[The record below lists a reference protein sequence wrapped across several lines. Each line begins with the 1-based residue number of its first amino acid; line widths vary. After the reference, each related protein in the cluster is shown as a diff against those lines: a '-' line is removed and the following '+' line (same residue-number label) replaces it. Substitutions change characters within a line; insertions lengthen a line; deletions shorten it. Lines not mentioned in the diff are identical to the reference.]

1 MDVATLRPHHVCHRD
16 IASPR
21 RGFALSTVT
30 AVIVC
35 YDERPS
41 ELRSAIDGLM
51 AQTRPPDQV
60 LVVDN
65 GGGGLAGDLAG
76 YHPSLETIVAAGNLG
91 YPPAINVAATRATG
105 DLLLCLNPDAEADP
119 DCLQRLLAVAEADP
133 AVALVGAQILLG
145 DRSTR
150 NAGANPV
157 HPIGI
162 SPSGGYGLPREDG
175 EPRDVLVVSG
185 ACCLIR
191 RAVFLELG
199 GFVNEF
205 FLYYDDVDIGWRM
218 NLAGHRVVYEP
229 RAVVSHDYA
238 FGRRGKKWLYLE
250 RNRLFTVLANYEAR
264 TLALLMPLLVAAE
277 AGLIVVAAVQGW
289 LPQKLRA
296 YGSVWSLRSRLR
308 AQRRAVARSRRR
320 SDAQLFG
327 LFDLRLDSA
336 LIPRAGA
343 LLANAVCVPY
353 LLCVERLLG

>member
-1 MDVATLRPHHVCHRD
+1 M
-16 IASPR
+16 
-21 RGFALSTVT
+21 STVT
-30 AVIVC
+30 AVIIC
-35 YDERPS
+35 YDEPAS

-51 AQTRPPDQV
+51 AHTRAPDEI
-60 LVVDN
+60 LLVDN
-65 GGGGLAGDLAG
+65 GGGRLADELAG
-76 YHPSLETIVAAGNLG
+76 YHPSLETIAAPGNLG
-91 YPPAINVAATRATG
+91 YPPAVNVAAARATG
-105 DLLLCLNPDAEADP
+105 DFLLCLNPDADAEP
-119 DCLQRLLAVAEADP
+119 ECLARLVAVAEADP
-133 AVALVGAQILLG
+133 EVALVGAQILLG

-191 RAVFLELG
+191 REVFLELG
-199 GFVNEF
+199 GFVDEF

-229 RAVVSHDYA
+229 RAVVAHDYA
-238 FGRRGKKWLYLE
+238 FGRRGQKWLYLE

-264 TLALLMPLLVAAE
+264 TLALLLPLLLASE
-277 AGLIVVAAVQGW
+277 AGLIAVAAAQGW
-289 LPQKLRA
+289 LPQKLGA
-296 YGSVWSLRSRLR
+296 YSSVWSLRSRIR

-320 SDAQLFG
+320 SDAQLFA

-336 LIPRAGA
+336 LLPRAGA
-343 LLANAVCVPY
+343 LLANAVAVPY
-353 LLCVERLLG
+353 LLCVRRLLR

>member
-1 MDVATLRPHHVCHRD
+1 MEQ
-16 IASPR
+16 S
-21 RGFALSTVT
+21 
-30 AVIVC
+30 
-35 YDERPS
+35 
-41 ELRSAIDGLM
+41 
-51 AQTRPPDQV
+51 RPPDQV
-60 LVVDN
+60 LVIDN
-65 GGGGLAGDLAG
+65 GGGRLAGELAG
-76 YHPSLETIVAAGNLG
+76 YHASVQTIVAPGNLG
-91 YPPAINVAATRATG
+91 YPPAVNVAAAHATG
-105 DLLLCLNPDAEADP
+105 EFMLCLNPDAEAEP
-119 DCLQRLLAVAEADP
+119 ACLARLVAAAEADP

-145 DRSTR
+145 DRTTR

-162 SPSGGYGLPREDG
+162 SPSGGYGLPREHG

-191 RAVFLELG
+191 RDVFLELG
-199 GFVNEF
+199 GFVDEF

-229 RAVVSHDYA
+229 SAVVSHDYA

-250 RNRLFTVLANYEAR
+250 RNRLFTVLANYEPR
-264 TLALLMPLLVAAE
+264 TLALLMPLLVASE
-277 AGLIVVAAVQGW
+277 AGLMVVAAAQGW
-289 LPQKLRA
+289 LPQKLGA
-296 YGSVWSLRSRLR
+296 YRSVWSLRSRLG

-343 LLANAVCVPY
+343 LLANALCVPY
-353 LLCVERLLG
+353 LLCVRRLLR